1 MQVFQA
7 NYVRPQGAS
16 SVAPPPRPQSDENEQ
31 PDRCSLGET
40 ASMVAGGVLGFAAI
54 GALVLARVDPAT
66 ATELTLQAAFLL
78 SVGGGAAGAMLG
90 RMAHRHLC

>member
-1 MQVFQA
+1 MQVIQA
-7 NYVRPQGAS
+7 SYVRPQAAAP
-16 SVAPPPRPQSDENEQ
+16 VAPPPKSEENEQ

-40 ASMVAGGVLGFAAI
+40 SSMVAGGILGFAAV
-54 GALVLARVDPAT
+54 GALVLARIDPAT

-78 SVGGGAAGAMLG
+78 SVGGGAAGAALG